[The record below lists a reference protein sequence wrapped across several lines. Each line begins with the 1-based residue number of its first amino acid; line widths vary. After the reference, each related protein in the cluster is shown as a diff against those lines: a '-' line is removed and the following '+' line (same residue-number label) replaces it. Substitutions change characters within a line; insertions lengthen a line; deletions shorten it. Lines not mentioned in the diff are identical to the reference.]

1 MKRGLI
7 VCRTGMGSCLMLRI
21 KVDQVIRENGYQL
34 ELVHDALSGIDQYH
48 DVDVVITMNDLV
60 PEIKGKFKY
69 CIGIEN
75 ILDKE
80 AIKNKLD
87 NFFAEQS

>member
-7 VCRTGMGSCLMLRI
+7 VCRTGMGSSMMLRI

-34 ELVHDALSGIDQYH
+34 ELLHDALSGIEQYH
-48 DVDVVITMNDLV
+48 DVDVVITMSDLV

-69 CIGIEN
+69 CIGSEN

>member
-7 VCRTGMGSCLMLRI
+7 VCRTGMGSSMMLRI

-34 ELVHDALSGIDQYH
+34 ELVHDALSGIEQYH
-48 DVDVVITMNDLV
+48 DVDVVITMSDLV
-60 PEIKGKFKY
+60 PEIEGKFKY

-87 NFFAEQS
+87 NFFVEQS

>member
-1 MKRGLI
+1 MKTAI
-7 VCRTGMGSCLMLRI
+7 NWNWFMI
-21 KVDQVIRENGYQL
+21 
-34 ELVHDALSGIDQYH
+34 
-48 DVDVVITMNDLV
+48 VITMSDLV
-60 PEIKGKFKY
+60 PEIEGKFKY